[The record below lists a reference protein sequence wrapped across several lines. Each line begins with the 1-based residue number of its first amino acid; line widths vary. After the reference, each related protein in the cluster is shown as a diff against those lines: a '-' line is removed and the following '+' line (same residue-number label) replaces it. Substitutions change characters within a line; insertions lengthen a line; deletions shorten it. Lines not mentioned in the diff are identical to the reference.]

1 MSVPARLAPLL
12 LGSALALAACKGE
25 QTPPAAASSTA
36 QRYTFR
42 GEVVRL
48 ADPGVRRPELTLR
61 HERIPDFVNAEGKA
75 VGMDA
80 MVMPFEVAPAAT
92 PADLKVGDKVEV
104 RLAVDWAGPSFRLE
118 QVSKLPADTKL
129 DLGKGAAR

>member
-1 MSVPARLAPLL
+1 MSLRALL
-12 LGSALALAACKGE
+12 LGAALALAACTGDKAP
-25 QTPPAAASSTA
+25 QAPSTAA

-48 ADPGVRRPELTLR
+48 PDAGVKRPELVLR

-80 MVMPFEVAPAAT
+80 MVMPFELAPSAAPAGLA
-92 PADLKVGDKVEV
+92 VGDKVEV

-118 QVSKLPADTKL
+118 QVSRLPADTRL
-129 DLGKGAAR
+129 ELGGAR

>member
-1 MSVPARLAPLL
+1 MSGRLLL
-12 LGSALALAACKGE
+12 LGAALALAGCTGE
-25 QTPPAAASSTA
+25 KAPAAPSASA

-48 ADPGVRRPELTLR
+48 PQAGVTRPELTLR

-80 MVMPFEVAPAAT
+80 MVMPFEVAPAVT
-92 PADLKVGDKVEV
+92 PAELKVGDKVEV
-104 RLAVDWAGPSFRLE
+104 RLAVYWAGPSFRLE
-118 QVSKLPADTKL
+118 QVSKLPPETAL
-129 DLGKGAAR
+129 ELGKAGAR